1 MEKTALSMQYTPE
14 GLFLNDYKM
23 LILRWQSW

>member
-1 MEKTALSMQYTPE
+1 MQKAALSMQYTLK